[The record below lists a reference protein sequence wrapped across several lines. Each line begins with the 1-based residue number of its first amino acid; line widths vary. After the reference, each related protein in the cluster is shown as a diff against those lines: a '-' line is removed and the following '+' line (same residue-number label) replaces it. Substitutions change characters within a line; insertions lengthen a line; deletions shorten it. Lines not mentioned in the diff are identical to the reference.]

1 MSFTVSLDD
10 FIISYFTGG
19 TTQVLSTLIYSM
31 TKKVV
36 NPEINAISTI
46 LLLIVFLLILFI
58 NMLNRKELKNQSKI
72 NK

>member
-1 MSFTVSLDD
+1 MKRHPKPEYAMTPRVTNPMSFTVSLDD

-46 LLLIVFLLILFI
+46 LLLIVFL
-58 NMLNRKELKNQSKI
+58 
-72 NK
+72 